1 MGVQESY
8 LRSGALRTDL
18 PLKGRGKFNRSHPY
32 SLRRLGIGHVATA
45 VAANTH
51 IGLLG
56 VCNEAFQHA

>member
-18 PLKGRGKFNRSHPY
+18 PLKGRGKFNRSHSY